1 MNSNIPNYKPLYKP
15 VYLPSSI
22 PVYLPSNKPV
32 YQPIKLRRNID
43 YEMKCI
49 YCKSTEVIMSSKL
62 ELQYCCNCNS
72 NYIPKILELK

>member
-15 VYLPSSI
+15 VYVPS
-22 PVYLPSNKPV
+22 YKPI
-32 YQPIKLRRNID
+32 YKPIKLRKNID

-49 YCKSTEVIMSSKL
+49 YCKSTEVIMSLKL
-62 ELQYCCNCNS
+62 ELQHCSNCNS

>member
-15 VYLPSSI
+15 VYVPS
-22 PVYLPSNKPV
+22 YKPI
-32 YQPIKLRRNID
+32 YKIIKLRRNID